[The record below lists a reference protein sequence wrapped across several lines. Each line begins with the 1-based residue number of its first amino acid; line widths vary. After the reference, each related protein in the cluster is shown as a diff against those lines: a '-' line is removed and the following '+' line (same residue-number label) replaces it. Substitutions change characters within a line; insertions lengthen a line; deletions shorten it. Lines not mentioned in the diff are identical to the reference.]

1 MPLFAVM
8 KKTSAVRIYR
18 IDTDQKT
25 DKKITTIFKQQLTDF
40 ENEYSKT
47 LPFVAGYNPD
57 SDECSII
64 TNFVEAAP
72 LLDAVKRST
81 AIPKW
86 DDNIGLDD
94 VTALFMAPDYPA
106 NKEKIAIQIFS
117 KKQILKSSKYLWLN
131 NNVFSMS
138 DLLGFNIDDKL
149 VAIIESQSIKFRSF
163 TSLRSIFDMNQYF
176 ALATKQDI
184 DNFTKHTAFDV
195 PQGFDMN
202 LVADNV
208 IRKKVALINKSK
220 ILDTQP
226 VDKIETA
233 ANNLNFPLVTSG
245 AGNAKKIVMPTDKK
259 LIKDLLDFLDED
271 YFNSELTQV
280 RYRSNSKRVA

>member
-18 IDTDQKT
+18 IETDQKT
-25 DKKITTIFKQQLTDF
+25 DKKIVATFKQQLKDF
-40 ENEYSKT
+40 EDNYPKP
-47 LPFVAGYNPD
+47 LPFVAGYTPD
-57 SDECSII
+57 DDECSLIG
-64 TNFVEAAP
+64 NFVEAGP

-81 AIPKW
+81 AMPKW
-86 DDNIGLDD
+86 DNTIGLDD
-94 VTALFMAPDYPA
+94 VTALFMAPEYPA
-106 NKEKIAIQIFS
+106 NKDKIAIQIFS

-131 NNVFSMS
+131 NDVFSMS
-138 DLLGFNIDDKL
+138 ELLGFNIDDKL
-149 VAIIESQSIKFRSF
+149 VAIIENQSIKFRSF

-184 DNFTKHTAFDV
+184 DDFSKHAAFDV

-208 IRKKVALINKSK
+208 IRKKVSLINKSK
-220 ILDTQP
+220 ILDTLP

-233 ANNLNFPLVTSG
+233 ANNLNFPLITSG
-245 AGNAKKIVMPTDKK
+245 TGNTKKIVMPTDKK
-259 LIKDLLDFLDED
+259 LIKELLDFLDED

>member
-18 IDTDQKT
+18 IETDQKT
-25 DKKITTIFKQQLTDF
+25 DKKITATFKQQLTDF
-40 ENEYSKT
+40 ENDYPKI
-47 LPFVAGYNPD
+47 LPFAAGYNPD

-64 TNFVEAAP
+64 NNFIEAAP

-86 DDNIGLDD
+86 DDSIGLDD
-94 VTALFMAPDYPA
+94 VAALFMAPDYPT
-106 NKEKIAIQIFS
+106 KKDKIAIQIFS

-131 NNVFSMS
+131 KNVFSMS
-138 DLLGFNIDDKL
+138 ELLGFNIDDKL
-149 VAIIESQSIKFRSF
+149 VALVENQSLKFRSF

-184 DNFTKHTAFDV
+184 DDFTKHVSFDV

-233 ANNLNFPLVTSG
+233 ASNLNFPLVTSG
-245 AGNAKKIVMPTDKK
+245 VGKLKKIVMPTDKK
-259 LIKDLLDFLDED
+259 LIKELLDFLDED

-280 RYRSNSKRVA
+280 RYRSNSKRIA